1 MFTVTVGEKAFGFV
15 VPFCF
20 LTLCDFSAE
29 KIHTVYDVCSF
40 SSHAYRQN
48 CFHSCIGSCIP
59 RPDAATATIHLY
71 ADTPQYVSMLQSM
84 AFEEKKITNIRL
96 TLPFLRPIYKPI
108 NLRKEN
114 CVS

>member
-48 CFHSCIGSCIP
+48 CFHTVVALGRVYLDLMRRR
-59 RPDAATATIHLY
+59 RPYIYTR
-71 ADTPQYVSMLQSM
+71 
-84 AFEEKKITNIRL
+84 IRL
-96 TLPFLRPIYKPI
+96 NTSPCFNLWRLKKKKLQPF
-108 NLRKEN
+108 
-114 CVS
+114 V